1 MRALFVIFSAL
12 LWVFTTGG
20 AADAQTAVKYLDWP
34 GKAQAK
40 PTAPVVTPQAAP
52 TPMAE
57 PVMAA
62 VTPPPQA
69 FAFQAFAS
77 QAFTPKS
84 IYDAPPPLP
93 VTAAGAATPAAA
105 IVAAAAP
112 AQAAASARPRLY
124 SLHRDYGEQPDR
136 AVIPAPVYLDHLPV
150 DVADKAEKTSKQA
163 KDDADA
169 SGDDG
174 DGGAA

>member
-12 LWVFTTGG
+12 LWVFTTSG

-40 PTAPVVTPQAAP
+40 PIAPVVTPQAAP
-52 TPMAE
+52 APMAE

-62 VTPPPQA
+62 VVPQP
-69 FAFQAFAS
+69 QTFAS
-77 QAFTPKS
+77 QAFAPKS

-93 VTAAGAATPAAA
+93 ATAASAATPAVAV
-105 IVAAAAP
+105 VAAAA
-112 AQAAASARPRLY
+112 AEQPRRY

-150 DVADKAEKTSKQA
+150 DVTDKVAKASKQA

-169 SGDDG
+169 SGDDDS